1 MPPILYD
8 KTTNGAAA
16 AAQEQK
22 PEPAQPPAKT
32 LRRRSEFAGLLAQS
46 GLRASL
52 YLERKNSING
62 NVSKSNM
69 SEGAIA
75 AIDDLTLQLKFWG
88 KSSLDEEAFNLL
100 LDDIGYSRERFGLF
114 DDLLEDIGYANPFFD
129 VTSRTISVD
138 NMRQMYVSEPYRI
151 PEQAVFNDGEALMS
165 FVEALFRAADVTDD
179 NVLDYDEVKQMLRK
193 LLGSEPTEE
202 VIDEAFKALD
212 VDGDGQVNFEEFK
225 SFMLKANVNDV
236 SDLSSDFNE
245 AILSPSHSSDLKF
258 VTELEKY
265 CKAHR

>member
-1 MPPILYD
+1 
-8 KTTNGAAA
+8 
-16 AAQEQK
+16 
-22 PEPAQPPAKT
+22 
-32 LRRRSEFAGLLAQS
+32 
-46 GLRASL
+46 
-52 YLERKNSING
+52 
-62 NVSKSNM
+62 
-69 SEGAIA
+69 
-75 AIDDLTLQLKFWG
+75 
-88 KSSLDEEAFNLL
+88 
-100 LDDIGYSRERFGLF
+100 
-114 DDLLEDIGYANPFFD
+114 
-129 VTSRTISVD
+129 
-138 NMRQMYVSEPYRI
+138 
-151 PEQAVFNDGEALMS
+151 LMS
-165 FVEALFRAADVTDD
+165 FVEALFRTADVTGD

-193 LLGSEPTEE
+193 LLGSEPTQE